1 MATNANSMQENQVA
15 EIDLLE
21 IAHLLWQ
28 RIWLLIAGFVVGAV
42 LAFTFTKFLVTPQ
55 YQAESIIY
63 IFSKTTSITSLAD
76 LQMGS
81 QLTEDFTIIATT
93 RDVVESVIDELHLDT
108 TYEALVKNISV
119 KNPQSSHMLRIN
131 VKDPD
136 PIVAANIC
144 NTLSERLREQIADI
158 MNTDKPSVVQR
169 AIPPKS
175 QASPNV
181 VRNTEIGALLGV
193 VLVAAIL
200 IIQYML
206 DDTINT
212 DEDVKK
218 YLGVDVLAAFPYI
231 RSIDAKKN
239 AASSKGF
246 LGIGKKSGSADKD
259 SAKERQKQLTKERK
273 DVTRSSARS
282 SAQRKKTTAEPAVTG
297 PKRTPGEA
305 TLNESEARRK
315 FLNQVMA
322 DMKNVEQAE
331 AEPKENNEE

>member
-1 MATNANSMQENQVA
+1 MSMNPKMSPEDQVA

-21 IAHLLWQ
+21 IAHLLWS
-28 RIWLLIAGFVVGAV
+28 RIWLLLAGFIVGAV
-42 LAFTFTKFLVTPQ
+42 LAFGVTKFAITPQ

-76 LQMGS
+76 LQVGS

-93 RDVVESVIDELHLDT
+93 RDVVESVISELSLNT

-119 KNPQSSHMLRIN
+119 KNPSSSHMLRIS

-136 PIVAANIC
+136 PVVAANIC
-144 NTLSERLREQIADI
+144 NTLSEKLREQIADI
-158 MNTDKPSVVQR
+158 MSTDKPSVVER

-200 IIQYML
+200 IIQYLL
-206 DDTINT
+206 DDTIKT

-231 RSIDAKKN
+231 RNIDAKKKGS
-239 AASSKGF
+239 AKPAAIASSD
-246 LGIGKKSGSADKD
+246 SGT
-259 SAKERQKQLTKERK
+259 AKALPAKPPVKEASRPVREASHGVK
-273 DVTRSSARS
+273 EAS
-282 SAQRKKTTAEPAVTG
+282 QAVKENSR
-297 PKRTPGEA
+297 PVKRTTPEK
-305 TLNESEARRK
+305 SEHH
-315 FLNQVMA
+315 
-322 DMKNVEQAE
+322 
-331 AEPKENNEE
+331 EE